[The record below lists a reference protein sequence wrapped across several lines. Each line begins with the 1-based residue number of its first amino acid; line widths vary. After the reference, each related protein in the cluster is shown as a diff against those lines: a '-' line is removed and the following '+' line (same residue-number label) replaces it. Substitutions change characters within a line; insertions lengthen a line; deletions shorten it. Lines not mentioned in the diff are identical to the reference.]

1 MPSGASKKRF
11 ISLGLFAFLALFL
24 AGLVTG
30 AIGDGFTLSDADKAA
45 GKSAE
50 GIIPK
55 PDVHLPAQTIFPSSE
70 RDHYIE
76 FLEAEEK
83 EKEHGEEALNEHE
96 HDLVNEG
103 AFGGAFNVVITNTLL
118 SAWVASLIIIVI
130 FGLGAR
136 RAKVVPGRLQNFCE
150 ILIEGLLAFVEGVV
164 GKERSRL
171 LLPIIAT
178 IFLFVLVNAWVG
190 LLPIYQAIGFKEGGD
205 IKVHLLRPAGT
216 DLNMPLALALISFV
230 FVESL
235 GLRLL
240 GMAYIAKFVRI
251 GSLRRGLGAMFRMR
265 FLEAFQ
271 GFMDFFFVGP
281 LEAFSEFVRIISF
294 TFRLFGN
301 MTAGE
306 ILVLM
311 SAFLVPFMATIG
323 VYGLELL
330 VGFVQALIFAGLTL
344 VFAAIA
350 ITPHEG
356 EEH

>member
-1 MPSGASKKRF
+1 MPAGSGKKRF
-11 ISLGLFAFLALFL
+11 VLLGGVVVFALFIS
-24 AGLVTG
+24 GLITG
-30 AIGDGFTLSDADKAA
+30 AIGDGFTLTDEAKAK
-45 GKSAE
+45 GESAE

-55 PDVHLPAQTIFPSSE
+55 PEVHLPAQTIFPGKARHRYVDFLHAESAE
-70 RDHYIE
+70 RE
-76 FLEAEEK
+76 KGEA
-83 EKEHGEEALNEHE
+83 ALSEHE
-96 HDLVNEG
+96 HELVDEG
-103 AFGGAFNVVITNTLL
+103 AFEGAFNFVITNTIL
-118 SAWVASLIIIVI
+118 SSWIATLIIILI

-136 RAKVVPGRLQNFCE
+136 KAKMIPGRLQNFCE
-150 ILIEGLLAFVEGVV
+150 IAIDALLSFVEGVV
-164 GKERSRL
+164 GKERGRL
-171 LLPIIAT
+171 LLPMIAT
-178 IFLFVLVNAWVG
+178 IFLFVLFNAWIG
-190 LLPIYQAIGFKEGGD
+190 LLPIYQALGFKEGD
-205 IKVHLLRPAGT
+205 HVVVHLLRPAGT

-230 FVESL
+230 FVEFL

-240 GMAYIAKFVRI
+240 GFAYIGKFVRI
-251 GSLRRGLGAMFRMR
+251 KSLRRGLGSLLRFR
-265 FLEAFQ
+265 FLDAFQ
-271 GFMDFFFVGP
+271 GLMDFFFVGP

-311 SAFLVPFMATIG
+311 SAFLVPFVATIG

-350 ITPHEG
+350 ITPHME